1 MKTQSYS
8 SFRRALLLSAT
19 TLAAF
24 AVSLSLPI
32 RDAVAATLLM
42 KAKPTTANMNLMAK
56 ILRFAPKRVAPNTER
71 LIRIAGMAL
80 SDNGLAERIFSN
92 PDAVAVQYHLSKNE
106 LHVLQHMNRVQF
118 ETARKDAAQVVA
130 DRRAE
135 AGSMRLP
142 ADAVD
147 VRLIT
152 ERMVV
157 GRAILAAVGRSYL
170 EAANAHQCCP
180 WGHSIE
186 LGISSDPA
194 FYNVVFQRPAGAAL
208 PAVQQRQGGS
218 SIMQSPKQRM
228 KVLGP
233 SGTQPQ

>member
-1 MKTQSYS
+1 MKTQSES
-8 SFRRALLLSAT
+8 SFRKALLLSAT

-24 AVSLSLPI
+24 AMSLSLPI
-32 RDAVAATLLM
+32 KEALAATLLM
-42 KAKPTTANMNLMAK
+42 RAKPTTVNMNLMAK
-56 ILRFAPKRVAPNTER
+56 ILRFAPKHVAPNTEGLVR
-71 LIRIAGMAL
+71 LAGMAL
-80 SDNGLAERIFSN
+80 SDNGLAERIFRN
-92 PDAVAVQYHLSKNE
+92 PDAVAAQYHLSQNE
-106 LHVLQHMNRVQF
+106 LHVLRHMDRVQF
-118 ETARKDAAQVVA
+118 ETARKDARQVVA

-142 ADAVD
+142 ADAVN
-147 VRLIT
+147 VRLIA

-194 FYNVVFQRPAGAAL
+194 YYNAVFSAL
-208 PAVQQRQGGS
+208 PAVQQPQQGV
-218 SIMQSPKQRM
+218 IMQSPKPRM
-228 KVLGP
+228 NVIRPGN
-233 SGTQPQ
+233 TQPQ